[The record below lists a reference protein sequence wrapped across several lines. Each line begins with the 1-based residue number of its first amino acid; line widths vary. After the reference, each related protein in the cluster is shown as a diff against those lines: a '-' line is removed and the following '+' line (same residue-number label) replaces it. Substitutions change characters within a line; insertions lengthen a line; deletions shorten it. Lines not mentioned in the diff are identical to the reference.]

1 MNPKHILII
10 KLSSIG
16 DVIHA
21 LPVSAAIKD
30 TDPEAKIT
38 WVVEPPSEPLLR
50 LDPCVDEIL
59 LFPKKEF
66 RTLKGFLTHFGPM
79 RRALQRHHYDA
90 VLDLQGLFKSAA
102 LAYLAPAPR
111 GQKYGMCDMREGSG
125 CIARPVIGPHAHGH
139 IIERYLDVARAIGCK
154 VQDEVAPS
162 IVTGRPEPSARA
174 ASLGGGGPEGPRRGV
189 PIRFP
194 LDIPAHI
201 EEQARARLTQAGV
214 PVGRPYLALIVG
226 ANWANKRW
234 PETHIARL
242 ADWAYERGILP
253 VLTGGGPVDE
263 QRAARIAA
271 EMDIPP
277 INLVSRTTLP
287 QLAAVLK
294 NAVAAVGGDTGPCH
308 LAAAL
313 GTPTLMLMGPTDANR
328 NGPWHGNAI
337 EADHPC
343 KGCWQ
348 RACPK
353 SLDCLAAIGVE
364 EVEEKL
370 MGILR

>member
-66 RTLKGFLTHFGPM
+66 RTLKGFFTHFGPM

-139 IIERYLDVARAIGCK
+139 IIERYLDVARAIGC
-154 VQDEVAPS
+154 DAP
-162 IVTGRPEPSARA
+162 V
-174 ASLGGGGPEGPRRGV
+174 
-189 PIRFP
+189 RFP